1 MIYTLPSM
9 RKVGEVTHVI
19 PANVSVGIS
28 PVSHKRIRVVIVSE
42 KRKEI
47 ISVGAIDPVVPK
59 HESVMI

>member
-1 MIYTLPSM
+1 M

-19 PANVSVGIS
+19 PANVFVGIS